1 MYYWIVCLWLLLFS
15 INNIAYLFSFLL
27 SEWLRWTFQ
36 ALKLLSI
43 YITEDNF
50 IFFHTCIFWLCVVI
64 QFKIQND
71 FSSKYNLQEVV
82 FSNLVLPM
90 ISLKKQQLCFVV
102 VVVVDSYFSIF
113 MNFLVSYSI
122 SIFHYI
128 SRKWSFLSLFIFKY
142 V

>member
-43 YITEDNF
+43 YITF

-90 ISLKKQQLCFVV
+90 ISLKKKTTVFCCCCCWQLFL
-102 VVVVDSYFSIF
+102 YIYEFSIP
-113 MNFLVSYSI
+113 LVFSTIYQENGP
-122 SIFHYI
+122 F
-128 SRKWSFLSLFIFKY
+128 SLFSSLSMYKFFDS
-142 V
+142 